1 MFAFVQALEDATIDV
16 CELVI
21 SASEKLVTQLNPKD
35 LGDDQRTWD
44 IGHLQE
50 LIKREYPA
58 SDANPKLRGRVLD
71 VIDRMLA
78 LDFAG
83 TDEILEAHD
92 R

>member
-1 MFAFVQALEDATIDV
+1 M
-16 CELVI
+16 I

-44 IGHLQE
+44 IRHLQE

-58 SDANPKLRGRVLD
+58 SDANPKLRGRLLD

-78 LDFAG
+78 LG
-83 TDEILEAHD
+83 SLEKWD
-92 R
+92 SLFR